1 MRLDRFITE
10 CLPITRK
17 EAKDALKSGRVTF
30 EGKPLKDG
38 SFHVKEEE
46 AEIYFD
52 GKKLEY
58 QKFVYYLLYK
68 PLGVVT
74 ATEDSRQ
81 ETVMDLMRGAAGKNL
96 FPVGRLDKD
105 TDGLL
110 LITNDGKLGHDL
122 LAPGKHVPKTYYAT
136 LRDDLSEEDRKRLEE
151 GVDIG
156 DEKMTLPAVCRS
168 LSPREI
174 HLTVYEGRYHQVRR
188 MLEAVG
194 NQVVTLR
201 RITFGSLKLD
211 QSLQPGDYRVLTE
224 EEVAALRTREG

>member
-10 CLPITRK
+10 CLPLTRK

-38 SFHVKEEE
+38 SLHVKEEE
-46 AEIYFD
+46 AEIFLD

-58 QKFVYYLLYK
+58 RKFVYYLLYK

-74 ATEDSRQ
+74 ATEDRHQ
-81 ETVMDLMRGAAGKNL
+81 TTVMDLMQGAAGKDL
-96 FPVGRLDKD
+96 FPVGRLDKN

-122 LAPGKHVPKTYYAT
+122 LAPGKHVPKSYVAT
-136 LRDDLSEEDRKRLEE
+136 LRETLSEEDRKRLEE

-156 DEKMTLPAVCRS
+156 DDKLTLPAVC
-168 LSPREI
+168 EI
-174 HLTVYEGRYHQVRR
+174 LGPKEIKLTVTEGRYHQVRR
-188 MLEAVG
+188 MLEAVE
-194 NQVVTLR
+194 NEVITLR
-201 RITFGSLKLD
+201 RISFGSLKLD
-211 QSLQPGDYRVLTE
+211 ETMEPGTFRPLTE
-224 EEVAALRTREG
+224 SELAALRSREG

>member
-10 CLPITRK
+10 CLPISRK

-30 EGKPLKDG
+30 EGKPLKDP

-46 AEIYFD
+46 AEICFD
-52 GKKLEY
+52 GKVLEY

-74 ATEDSRQ
+74 ATEDPHQ
-81 ETVMDLMRGAAGKNL
+81 TTVMDLMKGAAGKNL

-110 LITNDGKLGHDL
+110 LITNDGKMGHDL

-136 LRDDLSEEDRKRLEE
+136 LRDPLSEEDRKRLEE

-156 DEKMTLPAVCRS
+156 DLKVTLPAVCRI
-168 LSPREI
+168 LSPKEI
-174 HLTVYEGRYHQVRR
+174 HLTVTEGRYHQVRR
-188 MLEAVG
+188 MLLAVG
-194 NQVVTLR
+194 NEVVTLR

-211 QSLQPGDYRVLTE
+211 ESLEPGSYRALTE
-224 EEVAALRTREG
+224 GELANLRKKEG

>member
-10 CLPITRK
+10 CLPISRK
-17 EAKDALKSGRVTF
+17 EAKDALKSGRVTYQ
-30 EGKPLKDG
+30 GKPLKDP

-46 AEIYFD
+46 AEICFD
-52 GKKLEY
+52 GKVLEY
-58 QKFVYYLLYK
+58 QKFVYYMLYK

-74 ATEDSRQ
+74 ATEDSHQ
-81 ETVMDLMRGAAGKNL
+81 TTVMDLMQGAAGKNL

-136 LRDDLSEEDRKRLEE
+136 LRDPLSEEDRKRLEE

-156 DEKMTLPAVCRS
+156 DLKVTLPAVCRI
-168 LSPREI
+168 LSPKEI
-174 HLTVYEGRYHQVRR
+174 HLTVTEGRYHQVRR
-188 MLEAVG
+188 MLLAVG
-194 NQVVTLR
+194 NEVVTLR
-201 RITFGSLKLD
+201 RISFGSLKLD
-211 QSLQPGDYRVLTE
+211 ERMEPGSFRTLTE
-224 EEVAALRTREG
+224 EELNRLRKKEG